1 MSGIGFCPRDGS
13 QVGHGTV
20 WPSLIVCSTF
30 SPAFIVD
37 RKNWGGNDFGSVC
50 DLNSP
55 LSVLS
60 DCRDLAVFRVQISLP
75 CISAKITPIDSL
87 LPSNLLSL
95 AHPKDAPP
103 FHPHLL
109 QISIHFPGTL
119 VLSCLTPPVPV
130 LSPFPFLICS
140 PIQFSLFHLPDMTA
154 LLPLVSEIQPCSFG
168 SFFLFRFFWSMEN
181 SVDILYFMANIHL

>member
-1 MSGIGFCPRDGS
+1 MDQFVTLTPHSVSCQTAGS
-13 QVGHGTV
+13 
-20 WPSLIVCSTF
+20 S
-30 SPAFIVD
+30 
-37 RKNWGGNDFGSVC
+37 
-50 DLNSP
+50 
-55 LSVLS
+55 
-60 DCRDLAVFRVQISLP
+60 VFRVHISLP

-109 QISIHFPGTL
+109 QISIHCPGTL

-154 LLPLVSEIQPCSFG
+154 LFRHLSEIQPCSFG
-168 SFFLFRFFWSMEN
+168 SSFLFRFFWSME
-181 SVDILYFMANIHL
+181 SSMDIVYFMANIHL